1 MNIYRLVYLC
11 PGLGAAVLPYVPAIV
26 GEPTHPVDDLCLQVE
41 SFLSKEFLEDTMD
54 EEEAEALRSNECIEV
69 TVHGQTTE
77 KFSIKKLE
85 EKLQAEHGS
94 RRIVVPSTDILH
106 HKARSG
112 FPLDVTH
119 QEAMEDMMEEF
130 NKLTVPKERE
140 LLSKEVDIEMELK
153 KFTENGQTEV
163 ETATNITKIVEA
175 IVVPNPPNIHLT
187 RKVERE
193 IREVLLEN
201 DPSVHKTLIIQNLK
215 SVLHQGAELKLLI
228 KQKASKAKW
237 GAMNNRRGEMGE
249 NKVALALNQ
258 AMEEFTGMSIIGMKT
273 NTYLYNFLEKLNI
286 HLTLAAEKDPKS
298 GVMKEVEHD
307 HISTWVE
314 EDELV
319 VNLVQVKTMEVK
331 PWNPPDQKRVGEAA
345 FEHAKHG
352 LLQILKD
359 AITFKELLPDIL
371 ENQMRKIR

>member
-1 MNIYRLVYLC
+1 MSPIESLC
-11 PGLGAAVLPYVPAIV
+11 A
-26 GEPTHPVDDLCLQVE
+26 EVDSLLANKVM
-41 SFLSKEFLEDTMD
+41 EDTMT
-54 EEEAEALRSNECIEV
+54 EEEVKVMRRQTAVEV
-69 TVHGQTTE
+69 TVHGQT
-77 KFSIKKLE
+77 KQDFSIETLE
-85 EKLQAEHGS
+85 QKLQAEHGR